1 MDISK
6 QLSALSK
13 ASPTFLEKVEA
24 PLIASDVKV
33 FQINIGKWCNQ
44 ACQHCHVDASPIR
57 TEDMDEATALQCL
70 KLIESWDTI
79 ETVDLTGGAPEG
91 HAQFKTLVR
100 GARALG
106 KNVIDRCNLTIL
118 TEPGYEWLGP
128 FLKENQVEVVSSLPH
143 FAARRTDKQR
153 GNGVFE
159 RSIQGLQILNDLGYG
174 VDPELPLH
182 LVYNPSGILLSG
194 NQSELQKEFKTKRFE
209 QFNVK
214 FNDLYCINNLPVN
227 RFLESL
233 LRADKYE
240 AYIETLMNAYNPAT
254 VEGLMCRHQV
264 NVSHDGKIYD
274 CDFNQ
279 MLDLPIV
286 GSPTVFDVD
295 ISKVQGRSIL
305 TMDHCYG
312 CTAGAGSS
320 CGGELV

>member
-6 QLSALSK
+6 QLSALSQ

-118 TEPGYEWLGP
+118 TEPSYEWLGP

-159 RSIQGLQILNDLGYG
+159 RSIHGLQILNDLGYG
-174 VDPELPLH
+174 IDPSLPLH

-194 NQSELQKEFKTKRFE
+194 NQSELQKEFKTKLFE

-233 LRADKYE
+233 LRGDKYE

-295 ISKVQGRSIL
+295 LEKVQGRSIL